1 MNNVESSNNFNL
13 MLSNVIKIPG
23 IKVNRKEFLISE
35 YSKYI
40 DEKDIP
46 NLLSKGPVAIG
57 IDQKTIDKMAKKLID
72 KRTLFSSG
80 ASFMAGLPGGFTM
93 AATIPADA
101 MQFFAVS
108 IRLAQELAYIYGFD
122 DIWEGDDEE
131 IRNQLTL
138 YLGSMFGVSGANEAI
153 RVVSSKLSNQVLKK
167 LPQQALTKGF
177 IYPIIKNIAKFL
189 GIKMT
194 KDIFAK
200 GVSKAI
206 PIVGGII
213 SGGITFASM
222 KPMGNRLKET
232 LSKST
237 FSYTES
243 DYNKD
248 IDTLSEAINAT
259 DVEFTPI
266 NSINE
271 EFNQSTYKN
280 KDTISND
287 NYNSTESTTS
297 GNTSK
302 SFVEKLKEAKEL
314 FDLEIID
321 ENEYK
326 SIKEK
331 LIANNFNYN

>member
-93 AATIPADA
+93 AAAIPADV

-108 IRLAQELAYIYGFD
+108 IRLAQELSYIYGFD

-331 LIANNFNYN
+331 LLANNFNYN

>member
-1 MNNVESSNNFNL
+1 
-13 MLSNVIKIPG
+13 
-23 IKVNRKEFLISE
+23 
-35 YSKYI
+35 
-40 DEKDIP
+40 
-46 NLLSKGPVAIG
+46 
-57 IDQKTIDKMAKKLID
+57 
-72 KRTLFSSG
+72 
-80 ASFMAGLPGGFTM
+80 MAGLPGGFTM

-122 DIWEGDDEE
+122 DIWEGDEE
-131 IRNQLTL
+131 DIRNQLTL

>member
-1 MNNVESSNNFNL
+1 MNNVESGNNFNL
-13 MLSNVIKIPG
+13 LLSNVVKIPG
-23 IKVNRKEFLISE
+23 IKVNRKEFLLSE
-35 YSKYI
+35 FSKYVNVN
-40 DEKDIP
+40 DIP

-57 IDQKTIDKMAKKLID
+57 IDQKIIDKIAKKIID
-72 KRTLFSSG
+72 KRTIFSSG

-93 AATIPADA
+93 AATIPADV

-108 IRLAQELAYIYGFD
+108 SRLAQELAYIYGFD
-122 DIWEGDDEE
+122 DILEGDDEE

-153 RVVSSKLSNQVLKK
+153 RVVSSKLSSQVLKK

-189 GIKMT
+189 GVKMT
-194 KDIFAK
+194 KDVFAK

-206 PIVGGII
+206 PVIGGII

-222 KPMGNRLKET
+222 KPMGNRLKDT

-248 IDTLSEAINAT
+248 IDTLSKTVNAT
-259 DVEFTPI
+259 DVEFSPI
-266 NSINE
+266 QSINK
-271 EFNQSTYKN
+271 EFNQSTSKN
-280 KDTISND
+280 KDTISNERYD
-287 NYNSTESTTS
+287 NTENTTS

-302 SFVEKLKEAKEL
+302 SFVEKLKEVKEL
-314 FDLEIID
+314 FDLGIID

-331 LIANNFNYN
+331 LLANNFNYN

>member
-57 IDQKTIDKMAKKLID
+57 IDQKTIDKIAKKIID
-72 KRTLFSSG
+72 KRTIFSSG